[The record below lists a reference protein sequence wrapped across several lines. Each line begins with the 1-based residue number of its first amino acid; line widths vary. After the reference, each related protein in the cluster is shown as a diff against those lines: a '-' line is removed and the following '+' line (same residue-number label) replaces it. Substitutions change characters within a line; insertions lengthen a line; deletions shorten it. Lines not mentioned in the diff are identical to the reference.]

1 MGQNPLQHR
10 QGNLY
15 LSGTGYEDRLN
26 LIPLHSEP
34 DGVIVAL
41 NCFELHDEHLL
52 PENVDFCDAL
62 NVTASRHDYEH
73 LMNTTFGL
81 VPAGRSPATYR
92 LAEVMSA
99 GAIPVFV
106 AREYVRPFPER
117 VDWPSFSFM
126 FPPEEI
132 GASMMATL
140 RNVDPKELWEM
151 QVRVW
156 EIMHG
161 MFRVWFCW
169 GSPANG
175 MWYTCVLY
183 LNMLR
188 IAGARKGEHLSG
200 AVGPPCEHRRFCV
213 YHPRF

>member
-1 MGQNPLQHR
+1 M
-10 QGNLY
+10 
-15 LSGTGYEDRLN
+15 
-26 LIPLHSEP
+26 
-34 DGVIVAL
+34 AL

-62 NVTASRHDYEH
+62 NVTASRHDYED

-140 RNVDPKELWEM
+140 RNVGPKELWEM

-156 EIMHG
+156 EI
-161 MFRVWFCW
+161 
-169 GSPANG
+169 
-175 MWYTCVLY
+175 L
-183 LNMLR
+183 
-188 IAGARKGEHLSG
+188 
-200 AVGPPCEHRRFCV
+200 
-213 YHPRF
+213 